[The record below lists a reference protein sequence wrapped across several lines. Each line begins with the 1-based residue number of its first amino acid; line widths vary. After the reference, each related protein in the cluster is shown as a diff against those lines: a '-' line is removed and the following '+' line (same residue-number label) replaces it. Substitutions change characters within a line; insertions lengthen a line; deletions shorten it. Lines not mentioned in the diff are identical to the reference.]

1 MSTPL
6 SGPGVGLSLP
16 QSLFP
21 AYLTNAPYDIAS
33 TQVCLNAGDQIPIPA
48 GTWGIG
54 LGLYCV
60 LEWFDPLTATW
71 KITASAAWQ
80 SGLIYIKSDG
90 FNFRIANRTGCPVA
104 GVVTAPGSS
113 YVQATT
119 SIAVTPSS
127 QGSTWSQIVGG
138 QLALVGGTLTS
149 SGAGYGVAPI
159 CIIPPPPGPINNRNG
174 VGGIPASGYCVISSG
189 TVSGFTFTNPGAGY
203 TTAPTAVIVPN
214 PTDPNISV
222 GITAATIAF
231 SLAGSGQLT
240 GVLCTNPGSPLATP
254 DNITLTVSGA
264 GSSGT
269 VVPVMLQT
277 VTAASVVGGSTI
289 AAATLGALVTSFGGA
304 YPTASFTNSP
314 EFLGLAGRP
323 RPCNISL
330 TVGAA
335 GTVAAQTGTIIDGGL
350 FFKAP
355 TPILNLLSTAAST
368 GTIIGSST
376 LAFTMGSRADIVV
389 RQPGPYEMA
398 TYSLANLAV
407 TSTAFRGAVGA
418 QQPLPI
424 NHPIEDDYVNT
435 PAREQRAAM
444 LGEPFLAKGPDGMQR
459 LYKYDAE
466 RSIPGVQRVLVRVG

>member
-6 SGPGVGLSLP
+6 SGPGVGLPLP

-21 AYLTNAPYDIAS
+21 AYLTNAPYDVAS
-33 TQVCLNAGDQIPIPA
+33 TQLCLNAGDAIPIPA

-60 LEWFDPLTATW
+60 LQWNDPLTGTW

-90 FNFRIANRTGCPVA
+90 FNFRIANMTGCPIA
-104 GVVTAPGSS
+104 GVVTAPGNGS

-119 SIAVTPSS
+119 SIAVTGGG
-127 QGSTWSQIVGG
+127 GSTWSPIVGG
-138 QLALVGGTLTS
+138 ALAVVGATLTS
-149 SGAGYGVAPI
+149 NGAGYGVAPM

-174 VGGIPASGYCVISSG
+174 VGGIPAAGYCVISSG

-214 PTDPNISV
+214 PTDPNIST

-231 SLAGSGQLT
+231 SLTASGSLT
-240 GVLCTNPGSPLATP
+240 GVLCTNPGAPLATP

-264 GSSGT
+264 GANGT
-269 VVPVMLQT
+269 VVPVMMQT
-277 VTAASVVGGSTI
+277 VTAASVTGGSTI
-289 AAATLGALVTSFGGA
+289 AAATLGGLVTSFGGA
-304 YPTASFTNSP
+304 YPTSTFTNSP
-314 EFLGLAGRP
+314 EALGLAGRP
-323 RPCNISL
+323 RPANISL

-335 GTVAAQTGTIIDGGL
+335 GTVAAQVGTIIDGGL

-376 LAFTMGSRADIVV
+376 LAFTMGSRQDIVIL
-389 RQPGPYEMA
+389 QPGP
-398 TYSLANLAV
+398 
-407 TSTAFRGAVGA
+407 
-418 QQPLPI
+418 
-424 NHPIEDDYVNT
+424 
-435 PAREQRAAM
+435 
-444 LGEPFLAKGPDGMQR
+444 
-459 LYKYDAE
+459 
-466 RSIPGVQRVLVRVG
+466 